1 MNDKPCG
8 LIVVIPPALET
19 EWAARLPEFAA
30 RFRPAAL
37 IVQPSRALAA
47 LVKAAAPLELAVLV
61 EGETREAARAGAN
74 GVWFP
79 SSEDADFASARK
91 ALGADAIL
99 GAGCGQSR
107 HAAME
112 ASEAGV
118 DFLAFD
124 ATTDIE
130 AAADVSAWWDEV
142 AEVPV
147 ALFCGMTKPDRE
159 SVIRARPDFLIVEET
174 ATAGESLIFATE
186 FGLQSQ
192 T

>member
-1 MNDKPCG
+1 MNEKPCG
-8 LIVVIPPALET
+8 LIVAIPPALET
-19 EWAARLPEFAA
+19 EWAARLPELVAS
-30 RFRPAAL
+30 FRPAAL
-37 IVQPSRALAA
+37 IVHASRENAT

-61 EGETREAARAGAN
+61 AGETREAARAGAN

-79 SSEDADFASARK
+79 SSADADFAGARK
-91 ALGADAIL
+91 ALGADAIF
-99 GAGCGQSR
+99 GAGCGVSR

-112 ASEAGV
+112 AAEAGV

-124 ATTDIE
+124 AIADFD
-130 AAADVSAWWDEV
+130 AAADVAAWWDEV

-147 ALFCGMTKPDRE
+147 ALIVGATIPDRAR
-159 SVIRARPDFLIVEET
+159 VLDARPDFLLVEE
-174 ATAGESLIFATE
+174 ALTAGESLIFATE